1 MRIEYAAI
9 ASGVVTALGIWY
21 KAQAIYG
28 MMVKIATPLIK
39 EVEARAKDGK
49 IDKADRK
56 AIVMLGIKEAEAS
69 GKIRLNFITR
79 KILSW
84 VVDYIAGKL
93 PDFNISQGVVEIV
106 NKAQA
111 NVNNKAG

>member
-1 MRIEYAAI
+1 MRIEYAAGI
-9 ASGVVTALGIWY
+9 ATALAAAY
-21 KAQAIYG
+21 KIQAIYA

-69 GKIRLNFITR
+69 GKIKFNFITR
-79 KILSW
+79 FLVSR

-93 PDFNISQGVVEIV
+93 PDFNVSQGVVEIV
-106 NKAQA
+106 DKAQA
-111 NVNNKAG
+111 DVANKPR